1 MSNLGTV
8 NINKFFIAQVAPAQ
22 NQYLKNAKWQDAHG
36 DRVRIRIPG
45 KHPSTNEVKDEN
57 LPWAIVLKPTS
68 HGNLNGGSCG
78 LWGGEWVMAC
88 YLDESEQIPAIV
100 QVLGNNLTQFD
111 IRGSNNGTTEFKR
124 VDRFNSGLTPGSHQI
139 IGDSTKPKGPAQ
151 PTKEEIKDA
160 TKDPQTAVGTDSDIQ
175 GATTLS
181 AALARNAQR
190 EFRQGIRDA
199 GFGQFLPGA
208 QS

>member
-1 MSNLGTV
+1 MGNLGTV
-8 NINKFFIAQVAPAQ
+8 NINKFFIAQVAPGE

-45 KHPSTNEVKDEN
+45 KHPSSGEVKNEN
-57 LPWAIVLKPTS
+57 LPWAIVLKSTS

-100 QVLGNNLTQFD
+100 HVFGNNLTQFD
-111 IRGSNNGTTEFKR
+111 IRESKNGTTEFKR
-124 VDRFNSGLTPGSHQI
+124 VDRFNSGLTPGGHQI

-151 PTKEEIKDA
+151 PTKEEVKDA
-160 TKDPQTAVGTDSDIQ
+160 TKNPESKSRQIGEVYTNQFGTYEVVDKKVGTELNDDGTPRTVDIVKK
-175 GATTLS
+175 L
-181 AALARNAQR
+181 R
-190 EFRQGIRDA
+190 
-199 GFGQFLPGA
+199 
-208 QS
+208 

>member
-1 MSNLGTV
+1 MGNLGTV
-8 NINKFFIAQVAPAQ
+8 NINKFFIAQVAPGE

-45 KHPSTNEVKDEN
+45 KHPSTDEVKDEN

-100 QVLGNNLTQFD
+100 HVFGNNLTQFD
-111 IRGSNNGTTEFKR
+111 IRESKNGTTEFKR
-124 VDRFNSGLTPGSHQI
+124 VDRYNSGLTPGGHQI

-151 PTKEEIKDA
+151 PTKEEI
-160 TKDPQTAVGTDSDIQ
+160 TGAVK
-175 GATTLS
+175 
-181 AALARNAQR
+181 
-190 EFRQGIRDA
+190 
-199 GFGQFLPGA
+199 
-208 QS
+208 